1 MCKAIRYAPG
11 IQTEIRKYIPTPMEL
26 SGERPVRWTS
36 KFNFNYSPTDYKTV
50 WYIQNQKLIQRRE
63 KEKRMREYFTEE
75 FSSDEYFREISIC
88 ETLMTNR
95 STQNM
100 GCRKDLIYRV
110 FSMLPLKLGF
120 SWVQPTSMSVSILSN
135 GPT

>member
-1 MCKAIRYAPG
+1 
-11 IQTEIRKYIPTPMEL
+11 MEL
-26 SGERPVRWTS
+26 SGERPVRWTNR
-36 KFNFNYSPTDYKTV
+36 FNYNYSPTDYKTV
-50 WYIQNQKLIQRRE
+50 VYTDPEIDPKKR
-63 KEKRMREYFTEE
+63 KEKGMREYFTEE
-75 FSSDEYFREISIC
+75 FSSDEYFQVIRIS
-88 ETLMTNR
+88 ETLMTKG

-120 SWVQPTSMSVSILSN
+120 SWVQPTSMNVSILSN